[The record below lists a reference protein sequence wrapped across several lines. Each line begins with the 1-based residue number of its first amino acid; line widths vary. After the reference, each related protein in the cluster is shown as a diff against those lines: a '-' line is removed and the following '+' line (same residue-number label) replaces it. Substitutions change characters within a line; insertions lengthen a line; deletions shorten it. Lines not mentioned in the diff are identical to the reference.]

1 MVDKPARLLY
11 VDDAELD
18 RELVRLAL
26 QEAPRPYELVE
37 AGSRDDFVGKLS
49 QDFSLV
55 ITDLNILGYSG
66 LDVLRVVK
74 REMPEV
80 PVVILTGTGTEE
92 LAVQAMKMG
101 ASDYVI
107 KSVRDMRRL
116 PHTIDAVLQNEQLRR
131 SQREVQQRLAEVVEA
146 IDDCYWIY
154 HLKERQ
160 FAYVSPAF
168 ERMSG
173 LPVAL
178 AYEQP
183 ELLWQNLPA
192 EDQERLRQQFSTSL
206 PGESELAWT
215 WPDGRVRRI
224 RVRARRLEQRLVGIL
239 QDVTQ
244 LREVQTSLS
253 HSQKMEALGRL
264 AGGIAHDLN
273 NLLTVMLGYGL
284 SLREQ
289 LPDNDDLSEILQAV
303 DRSSRLT
310 SQLLSMSR
318 RQLIQPKLLD
328 LNTVVRE
335 MQGMF
340 RRLIPANIEL
350 QLDLCESLPQVELDL
365 GQWEQVVM
373 NLVINAREAQP
384 DGGLIRIATSS
395 QDGWVRFQVSD
406 RGPGL
411 APGLREKIFEPFF
424 TTKGQQAGTGLGLAT
439 VYGIV
444 AQSGGRIWVESPP
457 REGSTFFVTFPISN
471 QKESPQGAVNS
482 DALPAPV
489 RKPRVLVV
497 EDNDAIRRLV
507 VTLLRREGYEV
518 VEAGNG
524 EQVLHA
530 GLDPVELLVTDF
542 AMPGMTG
549 LELAERLRPAKVLFT
564 SGCSVTELEQR
575 GFQAETASFLPKP
588 FSPVQLREKVH
599 SLLD

>member
-1 MVDKPARLLY
+1 MGEKPARLLY

-26 QEAPRPYELVE
+26 QDAPRSYELVE

-49 QDFSLV
+49 QKFSLV

-66 LDVLRVVK
+66 LDVLQLVK

-101 ASDYVI
+101 ATDYVI
-107 KSVRDMRRL
+107 KSVRHMRRL
-116 PHTIDAVLQNEQLRR
+116 PHTIDAILEHEQLRR
-131 SQREVQQRLAEVVEA
+131 SQREAQQRLGEVVEA

-154 HLKERQ
+154 QLDLRL

-168 ERMSG
+168 ERILG
-173 LPVAL
+173 LPVSL

-183 ELLWQNLPA
+183 LALWQSLPA
-192 EDQERLRQQFSTSL
+192 EERERLQSQFSQSL
-206 PGESELAWT
+206 PGEIELAWT

-224 RVRARRLEQRLVGIL
+224 RVRGRRLENRMVGIL

-244 LREVQTSLS
+244 LREAQTSLA

-264 AGGIAHDLN
+264 AGGVAHDLN

-289 LPDNDDLSEILQAV
+289 LPDNDDLNEILQAV
-303 DRSSRLT
+303 DRSGRLT
-310 SQLLSMSR
+310 SQLLTMSR
-318 RQLIQPKLLD
+318 RQLMQPKLLN
-328 LNTVVRE
+328 LNSVVRD

-340 RRLIPANIEL
+340 RRLIPADVEL
-350 QLDLCESLPQVELDL
+350 QLNLSDPLPSVELDL
-365 GQWEQVVM
+365 GQWEQVVL

-384 DGGLIRIATSS
+384 EGGLIRITTSS
-395 QDGWVRFQVSD
+395 SDGWVRFEVSD

-411 APGLREKIFEPFF
+411 APALREKIFEPFF

-457 REGSTFFVTFPISN
+457 REGSTFFVTFPVSD
-471 QKESPQGAVNS
+471 QKDPPLEEVASEVVPPS
-482 DALPAPV
+482 R

-524 EQVLHA
+524 EQVLE
-530 GLDPVELLVTDF
+530 GSLEPVELLVTDF

-549 LELAERLRPAKVLFT
+549 VELAEKLRPAKVLFT
-564 SGCSVTELEQR
+564 SGCSVSELEQR
-575 GFQAETASFLPKP
+575 GFHADTASFLPKP
-588 FSPVQLREKVH
+588 FSPIQLREKVH
-599 SLLD
+599 ALLD

>member
-1 MVDKPARLLY
+1 MGQKPARLLY

-66 LDVLRVVK
+66 LDVLQLVK

-101 ASDYVI
+101 ATDYVL
-107 KSVRDMRRL
+107 KNVRHMRRL
-116 PHTIDAVLQNEQLRR
+116 PHTIEAILENEQLRR
-131 SQREVQQRLAEVVEA
+131 SQREAQQRLAEVVGA

-154 HLKERQ
+154 QLEQKQ

-168 ERMSG
+168 ERIMG
-173 LPVAL
+173 LPVSL

-183 ELLWQNLPA
+183 HALWRTLPA
-192 EDQERLRQQFSTSL
+192 EEQERLRSQFADSL
-206 PGESELAWT
+206 TGEMELAWT
-215 WPDGRVRRI
+215 WPDGRIRKI
-224 RVRARRLEQRLVGIL
+224 RVRGRRLENRLVGIL

-244 LREVQTSLS
+244 LREAQTSLA

-264 AGGIAHDLN
+264 AGGVAHDLN

-289 LPDNDDLSEILQAV
+289 LPDNEDLSEILLAV

-310 SQLLSMSR
+310 SQLLTMSR
-318 RQLIQPKLLD
+318 RQLMQPKLLD
-328 LNTVVRE
+328 LNSVLRD

-340 RRLIPANIEL
+340 RRLIPADIEL
-350 QLDLCESLPQVELDL
+350 ELHLSDSLPPVELDL
-365 GQWEQVVM
+365 GQWEQVVL

-384 DGGLIRIATSS
+384 NGGLIRIATSCR
-395 QDGWVRFQVSD
+395 DGWVRFEVSD

-411 APGLREKIFEPFF
+411 APALHEKIFEPFF
-424 TTKGQQAGTGLGLAT
+424 TTKGQQTGTGLGLAT

-457 REGSTFFVTFPISN
+457 REGSTFFVTFPVSN
-471 QKESPQGAVNS
+471 QKEPPSETPSSEVASPVK
-482 DALPAPV
+482 
-489 RKPRVLVV
+489 RKRRVLVV
-497 EDNDAIRRLV
+497 EDNEAIRRLV

-518 VEAGNG
+518 VEAGDG
-524 EQVLHA
+524 QQVLQA
-530 GLDPVELLVTDF
+530 PPDPVELLVTDF

-549 LELAERLRPAKVLFT
+549 VELAEKLRPAKVLFT
-564 SGCSVTELEQR
+564 SGCSVSELER
-575 GFQAETASFLPKP
+575 CGFHADTASFLPKP
-588 FSPVQLREKVH
+588 FSPIQLREKVH

>member
-1 MVDKPARLLY
+1 MLDKPARLLY

-26 QEAPRPYELVE
+26 QEAPRAYELVE

-66 LDVLRVVK
+66 LDVLQLVK

-107 KSVRDMRRL
+107 KTVRHMRRL
-116 PHTIDAVLQNEQLRR
+116 PLTIDAVLQNEELRR

-154 HLKERQ
+154 HLEAGR

-168 ERMSG
+168 ERMLG

-178 AYEQP
+178 AYEHP
-183 ELLWQNLPA
+183 DLLWRNLPVD
-192 EDQERLRQQFSTSL
+192 EQDRLRQQFSSSL
-206 PGESELAWT
+206 PGEIELAWT
-215 WPDGRVRRI
+215 WPDGRVRKI
-224 RVRARRLEQRLVGIL
+224 RVRARRMEQRLVGIL

-244 LREVQTSLS
+244 LREAQTSLS

-264 AGGIAHDLN
+264 AGGVAHDLN

-289 LPDNDDLSEILQAV
+289 MPDNEDLGEILQAV
-303 DRSSRLT
+303 DRSTRLT
-310 SQLLSMSR
+310 SQLLTMSR

-328 LNTVVRE
+328 LNRVVRD

-350 QLDLCESLPQVELDL
+350 QLDLCDSLPPVELDL
-365 GQWEQVVM
+365 GQWEQVVL

-395 QDGWVRFQVSD
+395 QEGWVLFQVSD

-457 REGSTFFVTFPISN
+457 REGSTFFVTFPVSN
-471 QKESPQGAVNS
+471 QKESPVEIVSS
-482 DALPAPV
+482 DTAPTAAK
-489 RKPRVLVV
+489 KPRVLVV

-524 EQVLHA
+524 EQVLRA
-530 GLDPVELLVTDF
+530 GLEPVELLVTDF

-549 LELAERLRPAKVLFT
+549 LELAEKLRPAKVLFT
-564 SGCSVTELEQR
+564 SGCSVAELEQR
-575 GFQAETASFLPKP
+575 GFQADTASFLPKP

>member
-1 MVDKPARLLY
+1 MAKPARLLY

-37 AGSRDDFVGKLS
+37 AESRDDFVGKLS

-55 ITDLNILGYSG
+55 ITDLNILGFSG
-66 LDVLRVVK
+66 LDVLQLVK
-74 REMPEV
+74 LRMPEV

-101 ASDYVI
+101 ATDYVI
-107 KSVRDMRRL
+107 KNVRHMRRL
-116 PHTIDAVLQNEQLRR
+116 PHTIESILENEQLRR
-131 SQREVQQRLAEVVEA
+131 GQREAQQRLGEVVGA

-154 HLKERQ
+154 RFETSQ
-160 FAYVSPAF
+160 FDYVSPAF
-168 ERMSG
+168 ERILG
-173 LPVAL
+173 LPVSL

-183 ELLWQNLPA
+183 QVLWASLPV
-192 EDQERLRQQFSTSL
+192 EDRERLRNQFSGSL
-206 PGESELAWT
+206 PGELEFTWT
-215 WPDGRVRRI
+215 WADGRVRKV
-224 RVRARRLEQRLVGIL
+224 RVRGRRLDDRLVGIL

-244 LREVQTSLS
+244 LREAQISLA

-264 AGGIAHDLN
+264 AGGVAHDLN

-284 SLREQ
+284 TLREQ
-289 LPDNDDLSEILQAV
+289 LPDNEDLGEILQAV

-310 SQLLSMSR
+310 SQLLTMSK
-318 RQLIQPKLLD
+318 RQLTQPKLLN
-328 LNTVVRE
+328 LNSVLRE

-340 RRLIPANIEL
+340 RRLIPADIEL
-350 QLDLCESLPQVELDL
+350 ELNLCEPLPMVELDM
-365 GQWEQVVM
+365 GQWEQVVL

-384 DGGLIRIATSS
+384 QGGLIRIATSS
-395 QDGWVRFQVSD
+395 SDGWVRFEVSD

-411 APGLREKIFEPFF
+411 APGLHEKIFEPFF

-444 AQSGGRIWVESPP
+444 AQSGGKIWVESPP
-457 REGSTFFVTFPISN
+457 REGSTFFVTFPASD
-471 QKESPQGAVNS
+471 QKESPSEATP
-482 DALPAPV
+482 AEAAPV
-489 RKPRVLVV
+489 VKKKPRVLVV
-497 EDNDAIRRLV
+497 EDNDSIRRLV

-524 EQVLHA
+524 EQALQSPCEA
-530 GLDPVELLVTDF
+530 VELLVTDF

-549 LELAERLRPAKVLFT
+549 VELAEKLRPAKVLFT
-564 SGCSVTELEQR
+564 SGCSVSELEKR
-575 GFQAETASFLPKP
+575 GFQSDTASFLPKP
-588 FSPVQLREKVH
+588 FSPIQLREKVH